1 LGREIQQL
9 FRQELAHALNKS
21 SIFANKEHS
30 RMDESKKMKFIHNP
44 WHKSSNHSSLQPPW
58 LLSEQLQIRPDIG
71 KENSKK
77 FSFGGMDEM
86 PVRRS
91 LRVAGMTPLRPM
103 SSIMFDQQ
111 NRDRSPTRTR
121 NRPGTPNRGKDS
133 QAPPDSR
140 ARQVLNLPSDISS
153 SDFLGDTPTA
163 RFHKT
168 AAPTQAPTAT
178 VIARRTTTTAPVTV
192 KARKMTKRNSNVFLN
207 QEGTERETGMISMT
221 FLSAFRI
228 IGWMLS
234 SAKSFAI
241 FFLCLPSFAIKSYG
255 PSVSKFGL
263 WIIGAI
269 SVGIVLYALSQLDLT
284 VGRGKN
290 GHSVRPPPRQ
300 TTVNRSA
307 DLIVEPKDI
316 QAINAN
322 FKQLRARLLELE
334 ASLNEVKATM
344 SGADVMNISSVQS
357 LEGKLQG
364 ILVKDAELEATVRK
378 LEERFSEMPLNIPP
392 VGVDPEIRR
401 QLDALKNAVN
411 TLKLT
416 VGDVQEKL
424 TFDVLRNSIRR
435 EVSELL
441 PESLLVRKAPDGTIL
456 IDPRL
461 LEVLHEHFQA
471 QGSTTVSSTTSNG
484 EQARSVN
491 VKALEN
497 LFNGKLS
504 QLQHQIVERDQIAE
518 MIAEGLSTELKRLS
532 LVSHTDHSALSN
544 AFDEKL
550 SHIES
555 SLRGQQLTSN
565 DIANLVKAQLAKD
578 LPADGVGMADYALE
592 SMGTRVVTSG
602 TARSYGGKSRG
613 LFAEFL
619 HIGSRAKPPRVAL
632 LPDNSLGNCWAFQG
646 NRGNL
651 TIALGTAVIPS
662 HISIDHIPASLRV
675 NQSSAPKLFEVYG
688 LNSPRDEPVLIGQYG
703 YRLDGP
709 AVQTFAAQY
718 IVSRPVR
725 FVRLTILSNHG
736 NPDYTCLYRFRVHS
750 VNIPDV
756 LYEDSQ

>member
-1 LGREIQQL
+1 
-9 FRQELAHALNKS
+9 
-21 SIFANKEHS
+21 
-30 RMDESKKMKFIHNP
+30 MDE
-44 WHKSSNHSSLQPPW
+44 L
-58 LLSEQLQIRPDIG
+58 
-71 KENSKK
+71 
-77 FSFGGMDEM
+77 

-111 NRDRSPTRTR
+111 NRDRSPTRIR
-121 NRPGTPNRGKDS
+121 NRPGTPNRSKDS

-163 RFHKT
+163 RFHKAAVPTT
-168 AAPTQAPTAT
+168 AATAT
-178 VIARRTTTTAPVTV
+178 VVARRTTAPVGPLTV
-192 KARKMTKRNSNVFLN
+192 KARRVTKRNSNVFLN
-207 QEGTERETGMISMT
+207 QDGTEGETGMISMA

-234 SAKSFAI
+234 STKSSVI
-241 FFLCLPSFAIKSYG
+241 FFLCLPSLAIQKYG
-255 PSVSKFGL
+255 PLMGKFGL
-263 WIIGAI
+263 WIVGAV
-269 SVGIVLYALSQLDLT
+269 SVGIVLYALSQLDLS

-290 GHSVRPPPRQ
+290 GQGVRPPPRQ
-300 TTVNRSA
+300 TAVNRLV
-307 DLIVEPKDI
+307 DLVVEPRDL
-316 QAINAN
+316 QAVNTN
-322 FKQLRARLLELE
+322 FKQLRTRLLELE
-334 ASLNEVKATM
+334 ASVNEVKATM

-357 LEGKLQG
+357 LEGKLQN
-364 ILVKDAELEATVRK
+364 ILVKDAEIEATVRK

-392 VGVDPEIRR
+392 VGIDPEIRR
-401 QLDALKNAVN
+401 QLDVLRKAVDALKV
-411 TLKLT
+411 T
-416 VGDVQEKL
+416 VSDVQEKL
-424 TFDVLRNSIRR
+424 SFDVLRNSIRR

-441 PESLLVRKAPDGTIL
+441 PGNLLVRKAPDGTIL

-471 QGSTTVSSTTSNG
+471 QGSTAASNVTTNG
-484 EQARSVN
+484 EETRSVN

-504 QLQHQIVERDQIAE
+504 RLQHQIVERDQIAE
-518 MIAEGLSTELKRLS
+518 MIADRLSTELKRLS

-544 AFDEKL
+544 TFDEKL
-550 SHIES
+550 SHMES
-555 SLRGQQLTSN
+555 ILRGQQLTSG
-565 DIANLVKAQLAKD
+565 DIASLVKSQLEKE
-578 LPADGVGMADYALE
+578 LVEQNADGVGMADYALE
-592 SMGTRVVTSG
+592 SMGTRVVISG
-602 TARSYGGKSRG
+602 TARSYSGKSRG
-613 LFAEFL
+613 LVADFL

-646 NRGNL
+646 GRGNF

-675 NQSSAPKLFEVYG
+675 GQSSAPKRLEVYG
-688 LNSPRDEPVLIGQYG
+688 LGSLRDEPVLIGQYE
-703 YRLDGP
+703 YHLDGP